1 MAPVRL
7 ASCLAAA
14 AMIAMTALRSWGG
27 EADVNS
33 ARNTI
38 TNQLDAFLADDG
50 ALAYSYAAPNIKSM
64 YPTVG
69 SFMKMVT
76 EGYRPVRRPQ
86 SYAFGRSAEPGPG
99 SVVQEV
105 LLVGPDGKGYSAIYT
120 LQLQPDGIYRITGVT
135 LRSARLPTT

>member
-7 ASCLAAA
+7 VSCLAAA
-14 AMIAMTALRSWGG
+14 AMITISAVRSWGG
-27 EADVNS
+27 EAEINS
-33 ARNTI
+33 ARSTI

-86 SYAFGRSAEPGPG
+86 SYAFGRSTELGPG

-105 LLVGPDGKGYSAIYT
+105 LVVGPDGKSYSAIYT
-120 LQLQPDGIYRITGVT
+120 LQLQPDGIFWISGVT
-135 LRSARLPTT
+135 LQPGRPPTT